1 MFVRLDQ
8 GRRIHRKRESLRHV
22 SSRKVYVADCVRDC
36 VRLGAPE
43 TTEIASTFEI
53 GRYADNSTQRLPR
66 CSARSSLD
74 RISRTESS
82 PTTITS
88 PLKGGAALTGKSG
101 RKSANAGDTSAR
113 QTSMHTAAH
122 FMFAKIE
129 SRQSRVER
137 KALVFF
143 PTLNKRL
150 SMRTTEMAGRSSPTV
165 RNCLDLTL
173 AILEPRNSKFD
184 SR

>member
-1 MFVRLDQ
+1 M
-8 GRRIHRKRESLRHV
+8 
-22 SSRKVYVADCVRDC
+22 
-36 VRLGAPE
+36 
-43 TTEIASTFEI
+43 
-53 GRYADNSTQRLPR
+53 
-66 CSARSSLD
+66 
-74 RISRTESS
+74 
-82 PTTITS
+82 TITS
-88 PLKGGAALTGKSG
+88 PLNGGAALTGKSG

-150 SMRTTEMAGRSSPTV
+150 SSAAFSFDSILAVGRAAYRRSGGGYFHLSLSSTEKTKRSSPKQL
-165 RNCLDLTL
+165 NGD
-173 AILEPRNSKFD
+173 
-184 SR
+184 

>member
-1 MFVRLDQ
+1 
-8 GRRIHRKRESLRHV
+8 
-22 SSRKVYVADCVRDC
+22 
-36 VRLGAPE
+36 
-43 TTEIASTFEI
+43 
-53 GRYADNSTQRLPR
+53 
-66 CSARSSLD
+66 
-74 RISRTESS
+74 
-82 PTTITS
+82 
-88 PLKGGAALTGKSG
+88 
-101 RKSANAGDTSAR
+101 
-113 QTSMHTAAH
+113 MHTAAR

-173 AILEPRNSKFD
+173 AILEPRSFELYLRREADNREIDLGRNQNRVREPSANEQRTIVCSSVRFPRGVDGRTLCVQDANRAQDQGFGRAAATLTQPAISSCSILDIAAARIWSFD
-184 SR
+184 VSSA